1 MASNFPSIKAL
12 ISPANLPAPA
22 ISASDSLT
30 FLIRHALSSAVSQ
43 ISSAREEMS
52 YSRGAAN
59 ALREMAQGEM
69 EAKAEEVLDA
79 TRKWAGRNSN
89 LSFPKAKPTS
99 SWKIPGLDQ
108 ILGRNKD
115 VAQRSG
121 DLPASSLSV
130 GESAAETSERGPLAS
145 SAGAISSTLGS
156 RLAWW
161 KVAGLGRVDD
171 VRTEVEG
178 AVVAGWGRGAEE
190 RVSF

>member
-1 MASNFPSIKAL
+1 MLF
-12 ISPANLPAPA
+12 
-22 ISASDSLT
+22 
-30 FLIRHALSSAVSQ
+30 
-43 ISSAREEMS
+43 E
-52 YSRGAAN
+52 
-59 ALREMAQGEM
+59 
-69 EAKAEEVLDA
+69 
-79 TRKWAGRNSN
+79 KWLKERW
-89 LSFPKAKPTS
+89 KPRQRR
-99 SWKIPGLDQ
+99 SWTPHGN
-108 ILGRNKD
+108 G
-115 VAQRSG
+115 
-121 DLPASSLSV
+121 PASSLSV